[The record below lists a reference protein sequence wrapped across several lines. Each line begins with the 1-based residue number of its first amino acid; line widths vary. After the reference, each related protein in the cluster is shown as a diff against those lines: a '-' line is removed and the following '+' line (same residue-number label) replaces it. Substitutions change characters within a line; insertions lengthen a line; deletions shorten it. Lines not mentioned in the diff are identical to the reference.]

1 MAISRRSINT
11 SDSDFNRYSGLSSI
25 ISNVLDELDP
35 GADKADKRRWIRWH
49 FLYIIWW
56 EGDRA
61 RARRQYN
68 NGPARG
74 LMQMEPQTFW
84 DITQNFTL
92 QANRRIEW
100 LAQAAGVS
108 TSEMDTALKAFIE
121 KNKVWDN
128 NLNWWKGRNSWPT
141 SNGPERKIEDWLSN
155 VDSFAMVM
163 MRYHFAR
170 LGSAHRFPP
179 ENPANLSDNPQK
191 TAYKPEHSLGWAR
204 WWKRWFPSPD
214 EEYRQRRLF
223 ETRAAELDNVA
234 GRNETEPPGNGGG
247 DTDGGGSGGG
257 CFIATAVYSA
267 DSPEVQLLR
276 DYRDKHL
283 RHSLAGQLFVSTYYL
298 VSPPIARLLMNS
310 RHLSRIC
317 RRMLDKLIRQLKEN
331 HKNV

>member
-11 SDSDFNRYSGLSSI
+11 SDSDFNRYSELSSI
-25 ISNVLDELDP
+25 ISDVLDDLDP

-108 TSEMDTALKAFIE
+108 VSEMDNALKTFLE
-121 KNKVWDN
+121 KNKVWDS
-128 NLNWWKGRNSWPT
+128 NLNWWKGRNTWPT
-141 SNGPERKIEDWLSN
+141 SNGAESKIEDWLSN

-191 TAYKPEHSLGWAR
+191 TAYKAEHSLGWAR
-204 WWKRWFPSPD
+204 WWKRWFPSQD
-214 EEYRQRRLF
+214 EEFRQRRLF
-223 ETRAAELDNVA
+223 ETRAAELDTIA
-234 GRNETEPPGNGGG
+234 GRNETEPPNNGDDDTNNGGG
-247 DTDGGGSGGG
+247 GGG

-267 DSPEVQLLR
+267 DSPEVQLLQN
-276 DYRDKHL
+276 YRDTHL
-283 RHSLAGQLFVSTYYL
+283 RQSRTGQLLIKIYYFM
-298 VSPPIARLLMNS
+298 SPPVARFLMKS
-310 RHLSRIC
+310 RFLSRIS
-317 RRMLDKLIRQLKEN
+317 RRWLDFLIKQLKKG
-331 HKNV
+331 HADV